1 MVISVP
7 NFIENRHFLHS
18 LQIFWD
24 NENLYE
30 QLHNNNILAN
40 DLLLLTDVYMVSI
53 DFYKYTLCLHSQTQ
67 TFVSSNQGRNCADR
81 LKRGNDTL
89 KEEVFISHL
98 IFLYISWSCIHI
110 QSGSIDS
117 PQFVL

>member
-1 MVISVP
+1 MLIHYG
-7 NFIENRHFLHS
+7 HFCAK
-18 LQIFWD
+18 F
-24 NENLYE
+24 YE

-89 KEEVFISHL
+89 KEEVSILHL
-98 IFLYISWSCIHI
+98 IYIYSLKKTLPYRKNTIEM
-110 QSGSIDS
+110 GS
-117 PQFVL
+117 L